1 MASAF
6 HDAVVFS
13 VTALAI
19 ASLGYVAACV
29 VVTIAWGRRRR
40 RTDAGDMPSVS
51 ILKPLCGAE
60 PWLEANLRSFCR
72 ECPPGSE
79 ILFGAHDADDPG
91 LAVARRV
98 AADYRGVDVQ
108 FVIGAP
114 VLGLNAKVNT
124 LARMAPLARHDLLL
138 IADSDTLVGP
148 GDLGR
153 AVAPLRDAS
162 VGVTSCL
169 FLGRPTSTLWS
180 RLGALGIDEWFLPSV
195 LVSRALRSPA
205 YCSGPMVAV
214 RRAALDA
221 VGGFVALAP
230 MLADDYELGARIRQL
245 GYRSVVAECEVTVT
259 VDERTCAD
267 LFRHEL
273 RWLRTIRTVAPL
285 GHSFSVLTYAL
296 PLTLL
301 AAAVAQM
308 APWSIGLVVLALAL
322 RTAVHTVIS
331 LRGGAQDGHPTRTAL
346 WLLPL
351 RDLLS
356 FALWVA
362 SYASRR
368 ITWRGRTMWVGSD
381 GVLRPV
387 AGQNPDRPSSRRLG
401 PAGIQWPA
409 A

>member
-29 VVTIAWGRRRR
+29 VVTIAWGRRAR
-40 RTDAGDMPSVS
+40 RTDAADALPVS

-60 PWLEANLRSFCR
+60 PGLEANLRSFFR
-72 ECPPGSE
+72 ECQTGSE
-79 ILFGAHDADDPG
+79 ILFGAYDADDPG
-91 LAVARRV
+91 LAIARRV
-98 AADYRGVDVQ
+98 AADYPRVDVQ

-124 LARMAPLARHDLLL
+124 LARLAPLARYDLLL
-138 IADSDTLVGP
+138 TADSDTRVGS
-148 GDLGR
+148 GDLAR

-162 VGVTSCL
+162 VGVASCL
-169 FLGRPTSTLWS
+169 FRGRPTDTVWS

-214 RRAALDA
+214 RRDVLSA

-230 MLADDYELGARIRQL
+230 MLADDYELGARVRQL

-285 GHSFSVLTYAL
+285 GHAFSVLTYAL

-301 AAAVAQM
+301 AAAVAQL
-308 APWSIGLVVLALAL
+308 APWSVGLVVLALAL
-322 RTAVHTVIS
+322 RTAVHTVMA

-346 WLLPL
+346 WSVPL

-362 SYASRR
+362 SYASRK

-381 GVLRPV
+381 GVLRPA
-387 AGQNPDRPSSRRLG
+387 AGKTPGRPSARRIGALT
-401 PAGIQWPA
+401 AH
-409 A
+409 